1 LGASLARYPCLLSE
15 NDNLSID
22 MQKILVHGKH
32 ETEWVTISK
41 DEYDSM
47 NRTIEV
53 LSDKDL
59 MAQLKKSKAK
69 NVKSR
74 DIEEVAKELGI

>member
-1 LGASLARYPCLLSE
+1 
-15 NDNLSID
+15 

-74 DIEEVAKELGI
+74 DFEEVAKELRI

>member
-1 LGASLARYPCLLSE
+1 
-15 NDNLSID
+15 

-53 LSDKDL
+53 LSDKEL

-74 DIEEVAKELGI
+74 DFEEVAKELGI

>member
-1 LGASLARYPCLLSE
+1 MNKL
-15 NDNLSID
+15 
-22 MQKILVHGKH
+22 LVHSRH

-53 LSDKDL
+53 LADRDV
-59 MAQLKKSKAK
+59 MAQINKGKAK

-74 DIEEVAKELGI
+74 DFDDVAKELGT

>member
-1 LGASLARYPCLLSE
+1 M
-15 NDNLSID
+15 NNV
-22 MQKILVHGKH
+22 LVHGRH

-41 DEYDSM
+41 DEYESM
-47 NRTIEV
+47 NKTIDI

-59 MAQLKKSKAK
+59 MTQIKKGKQK

-74 DIEEVAKELGI
+74 DFEEVAKELGI

>member
-1 LGASLARYPCLLSE
+1 
-15 NDNLSID
+15 

-47 NRTIEV
+47 NRTIDV
-53 LSDKDL
+53 LSDKEL
-59 MAQLKKSKAK
+59 MTQLKKSKAK

-74 DIEEVAKELGI
+74 DFEEVAKELGI

>member
-1 LGASLARYPCLLSE
+1 VRGFVLPYCLFSE
-15 NDNLSID
+15 KDNSSID
-22 MQKILVHGKH
+22 MQKVLVHGKH
-32 ETEWVTISK
+32 ETEWITISK

-47 NRTIEV
+47 NRTIDV
-53 LSDKDL
+53 LSDKKL

-74 DIEEVAKELGI
+74 DFEEVAKELGI

>member
-1 LGASLARYPCLLSE
+1 M
-15 NDNLSID
+15 N
-22 MQKILVHGKH
+22 KVLVHGKH

-53 LSDKDL
+53 LTDKDL
-59 MAQLKKSKAK
+59 MAQIKKGKTK

-74 DIEEVAKELGI
+74 DFEEVAQELGI

>member
-1 LGASLARYPCLLSE
+1 
-15 NDNLSID
+15 

-59 MAQLKKSKAK
+59 MAQLKRSKAK

-74 DIEEVAKELGI
+74 DFEEVAKELGI

>member
-1 LGASLARYPCLLSE
+1 
-15 NDNLSID
+15 

-47 NRTIEV
+47 NRTIDV
-53 LSDKDL
+53 LSEKEL
-59 MAQLKKSKAK
+59 MAQLKKSTVR

-74 DIEEVAKELGI
+74 DFEDVAKELGI

>member
-1 LGASLARYPCLLSE
+1 MKE
-15 NDNLSID
+15 
-22 MQKILVHGKH
+22 ILVHGKH
-32 ETEWVTISK
+32 QTEWITISK

-59 MAQLKKSKAK
+59 MAQIKKGKRKS
-69 NVKSR
+69 VKSR
-74 DIEEVAKELGI
+74 NFEELAEDLQI

>member
-1 LGASLARYPCLLSE
+1 MSE
-15 NDNLSID
+15 
-22 MQKILVHGKH
+22 ILVHGKH

-47 NRTIEV
+47 SKTIEV

-59 MAQLKKSKAK
+59 MTQIKKGKRK
-69 NVKSR
+69 DTKSR
-74 DIEEVAKELGI
+74 DFEEVAKDLGI

>member
-1 LGASLARYPCLLSE
+1 
-15 NDNLSID
+15 

-47 NRTIEV
+47 NRTIDV

-74 DIEEVAKELGI
+74 DFEEVAKELGI

>member
-1 LGASLARYPCLLSE
+1 MNKL
-15 NDNLSID
+15 
-22 MQKILVHGKH
+22 LVHGRH

-53 LSDKDL
+53 LADRDV
-59 MAQLKKSKAK
+59 MAQIKKGKAK

-74 DIEEVAKELGI
+74 DFEDVAKDLGI

>member
-1 LGASLARYPCLLSE
+1 MNKVL
-15 NDNLSID
+15 I
-22 MQKILVHGKH
+22 HGKH

-53 LSDKDL
+53 LTDKDL
-59 MAQLKKSKAK
+59 MVQIKKSKAK

-74 DIEEVAKELGI
+74 DFEEGAKELGI